1 MLCYNIS
8 VPKIKVTKKNPY
20 GLSTKQ
26 GLVIEDMLN
35 DVKEGRG
42 LKPVKSTAKIYP
54 VKNNNVAQTMAIKN
68 IGRDNFRKALTDG
81 LLKRQIIGKDSI
93 IEKRL
98 SQGLNAK
105 TGKRKDD
112 YQIRLSYAQ
121 EINKIVGVYS
131 PTKTENKTLNLN
143 VDITKEELDNRI
155 NTLQEQLK

>member
-1 MLCYNIS
+1 M
-8 VPKIKVTKKNPY
+8 PKIKVTKRNPY

-35 DVKEGRG
+35 DVKNGDG

-68 IGRDNFRKALTDG
+68 IGRDNFRKALIDG
-81 LLKRQIIGKDSI
+81 LLKRQIIGKNSK

-98 SQGLNAK
+98 DQGLNAK
-105 TGKRKDD
+105 TGKKKDD

-131 PTKTENKTLNLN
+131 PVKSQSENLNLN
-143 VDITKEELDNRI
+143 VDISKEELDTRI